1 MTIVSG
7 WPALTVAL
15 SNRASPARLF
25 IQGRFGHWQDLQ
37 ARYWESVGSL
47 VVPGSKAN
55 PGTVGSAFDWMV
67 RFMVHPRPDLRLAL
81 LGARIPPL
89 RHAVR
94 ELARTLNYSESG
106 DSMGASR
113 FTGPAAGS
121 EVDHQLVAR
130 ACWALA
136 LLTGLYWV
144 GPTPGSPLM
153 ALAPRSITA
162 EKLLELAPPAALD
175 ELQALRT
182 FAERSLLPS
191 LSARRG
197 AWALGPTF
205 AGSSLMNADADLIA
219 AGLLLELK
227 TSLGSKRRDGTR
239 RSSLEAPTI
248 MQLLGYVLLDL
259 PDEFAV
265 EAVGVY
271 NARYAHLMTWRLPEL
286 LAEVAGRPV
295 DLKEERVAFHQLLA
309 TGDHVSPRV
318 GDHLCSPG

>member
-1 MTIVSG
+1 MTTISC

-25 IQGRFGHWQDLQ
+25 VQERFGRWQDLQ
-37 ARYWESVGSL
+37 ARYRESVGHL
-47 VVPGSKAN
+47 VVPGSQAN
-55 PGTVGSAFDWMV
+55 PGTIGSAFDWMV

-89 RHAVR
+89 RHAVH
-94 ELARTLNYSESG
+94 ELAHTLSYTRSG
-106 DSMGASR
+106 DSVGTSR

-121 EVDHQLVAR
+121 EADHQLVAR
-130 ACWALA
+130 VCWALA
-136 LLTGLYWV
+136 LLTDLYRA

-162 EKLLELAPPAALD
+162 EKLLDLAPPAALD
-175 ELQALRT
+175 ELQALRA

-191 LSARRG
+191 LSARHG

-227 TSLGSKRRDGTR
+227 TGLGSKRRDGTR
-239 RSSLEAPTI
+239 RSLLEAPTI
-248 MQLLGYVLLDL
+248 MQLLGYVLLDF
-259 PDEFAV
+259 PDEFTI

-271 NARYAHLMTWRLPEL
+271 SARYAHLTTWRLPEL
-286 LAEVAGRPV
+286 LAELAGRPV
-295 DLKEERVAFHQLLA
+295 NLREERVAFHQLLA
-309 TGDHVSPRV
+309 TG
-318 GDHLCSPG
+318 G